1 MIKDK
6 SKIDRV
12 GKFGG
17 ARVYIPS
24 NIVND
29 SQFPIKLGSEVTV
42 RIDTNTGE
50 LIISQNS
57 NKEKEGNRS

>member
-1 MIKDK
+1 MITDK

-12 GKFGG
+12 GKLGG

-42 RIDTNTGE
+42 RIDTIKGE
-50 LIISQNS
+50 IIISPTS
-57 NKEKEGNRS
+57 NKEKECGQS